1 MKLGT
6 ESFDFI
12 GWDGMLF
19 ECGSVYDV
27 KNIFHKQLQPCVLL
41 AITRT
46 KNRETNAIVA
56 QLDGKI
62 ILVA

>member
-1 MKLGT
+1 
-6 ESFDFI
+6 
-12 GWDGMLF
+12 MLF

-62 ILVA
+62 IMFA